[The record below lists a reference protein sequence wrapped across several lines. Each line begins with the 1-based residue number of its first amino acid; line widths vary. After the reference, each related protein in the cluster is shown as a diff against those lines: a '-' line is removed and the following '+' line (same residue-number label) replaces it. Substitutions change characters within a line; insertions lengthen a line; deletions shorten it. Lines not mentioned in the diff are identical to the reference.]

1 MMIGYSSKKENGIAP
16 LLWKNENR
24 QQENKNI

>member
-1 MMIGYSSKKENGIAP
+1 MMIGYSSKKENVIAP